1 MPCNRS
7 PGTGCYPSMHC
18 RWYSSMPCSRSLGG
32 GCSRGVCSS
41 GVCSWGRGVVWPS
54 GLVTF
59 SLKVAFW
66 LKVVFC
72 YGLQVWPSGKAFWY
86 WGVSPNRPFQSEG
99 HTRMAFW
106 YGLLLSPPSRWL
118 LLRTVCILLECI
130 LAKKKINTCNIS
142 PYLET
147 LTENYFTGCN

>member
-1 MPCNRS
+1 MHCRWYPSMPCNRS
-7 PGTGCYPSMHC
+7 PGRGCYPSMHC

-32 GCSRGVCSS
+32 GAAPGGVCSS
-41 GVCSWGRGVVWPS
+41 GVCSWGRGVVWSS

-86 WGVSPNRPFQSEG
+86 WGSLLTDPFNQKAIAEG
-99 HTRMAFW
+99 HTRMAFC
-106 YGLLLSPPSRWL
+106 YPPQQTATVADGLYP
-118 LLRTVCILLECI
+118 
-130 LAKKKINTCNIS
+130 
-142 PYLET
+142 
-147 LTENYFTGCN
+147 TGMHSC

>member
-1 MPCNRS
+1 MAF
-7 PGTGCYPSMHC
+7 CYG
-18 RWYSSMPCSRSLGG
+18 LL
-32 GCSRGVCSS
+32 
-41 GVCSWGRGVVWPS
+41 VWPS
-54 GLVTF
+54 GLVAF
-59 SLKVAFW
+59 SLKAAFW

-86 WGVSPNRPFQSEG
+86 GGSLLTDPFNQKAIGEG

-106 YGLLLSPPSRWL
+106 YGLLLCPPSRQL

-147 LTENYFTGCN
+147 LTENYFTGSN